1 MISMGWMTHVAP
13 MPDRPPFMNGF
24 TAFHV
29 ELSARDMLFGC
40 VLLGG
45 GGGVCAGRVNEYSGN
60 EAPKRCAVPSAA
72 KFVN

>member
-45 GGGVCAGRVNEYSGN
+45 GEVCVRE
-60 EAPKRCAVPSAA
+60 E
-72 KFVN
+72 